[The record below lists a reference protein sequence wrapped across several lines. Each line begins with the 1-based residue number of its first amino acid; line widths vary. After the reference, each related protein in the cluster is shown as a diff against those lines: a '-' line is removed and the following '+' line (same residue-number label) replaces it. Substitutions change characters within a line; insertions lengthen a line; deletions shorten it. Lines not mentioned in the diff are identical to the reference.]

1 MICGVD
7 EAGRGP
13 VIGPLV
19 VCGICV
25 ESDKALRRLKVRDSK
40 KLTPARREEL
50 DPKIRKLARVEV
62 VEVPAEQIDG
72 LRERMS
78 LNRLE
83 AKIFASIID
92 SLCPDQAFVDAAD
105 TDEDRFGRMVGRSLK
120 RAVPII
126 SKHKADDTFPVV
138 SAASIVAK
146 VHRDLRIREIEA
158 DIGEP
163 IGSGYTS
170 DPDTITFLENW
181 TKSKK
186 SFPPH
191 TRRSWLTSQ
200 NIMSMSLMRK
210 LDEFEE

>member
-1 MICGVD
+1 MRKQSKPYLRRTPFPSQMICGVD

-25 ESDKALRRLKVRDSK
+25 ESDKGLRRLKVRDSK

-78 LNRLE
+78 LNILE

-92 SLCPDQAFVDAAD
+92 SLCPDQPLS
-105 TDEDRFGRMVGRSLK
+105 GRG
-120 RAVPII
+120 I
-126 SKHKADDTFPVV
+126 
-138 SAASIVAK
+138 
-146 VHRDLRIREIEA
+146 
-158 DIGEP
+158 
-163 IGSGYTS
+163 
-170 DPDTITFLENW
+170 
-181 TKSKK
+181 
-186 SFPPH
+186 
-191 TRRSWLTSQ
+191 
-200 NIMSMSLMRK
+200 
-210 LDEFEE
+210 